1 MTASGMTG
9 GNRLAAGSFGLAWL
23 AAFVAMI
30 ALDGIWLGLIA
41 KGMYQR
47 EMGSLMADPVRVVPI
62 VAFYLLFPIALV
74 YLTLFIAPAGW
85 LDAIVRGAVLGL
97 AAYGAYDLTNLAT
110 LRGWSVR
117 LSVVDIAWG
126 AFASAAAGG
135 LAWLVAVP
143 AAGRG

>member
-1 MTASGMTG
+1 MTA

-30 ALDGIWLGLIA
+30 ALDGIWLGLVA

-62 VAFYLLFPIALV
+62 AAFYLLFPIALV
-74 YLTLFIAPAGW
+74 YLTLFNAPSGW

-97 AAYGAYDLTNLAT
+97 AAYGAYDLTNLAIVRDWP
-110 LRGWSVR
+110 LRISMIDW
-117 LSVVDIAWG
+117 AWG
-126 AFASAAAGG
+126 GVICAGAAAAGY
-135 LAWLVAVP
+135 
-143 AAGRG
+143 AATWARA